1 VKKKRTRENRSR
13 PDTNQVT
20 HLNTNFKNCLPI
32 SFNSLLLFFFKKLI
46 WISYGQTLIDFHMF
60 PVLSAGASVVKQS
73 SSMAGQKR
81 HFQPSSCVIDA
92 RERSQSMR
100 IQKRQKKL
108 SPKEESELEPVLMA
122 VLDKLSQHKSPETL
136 DELREVLQDLHSL
149 RLQVDPKVVFYHLL
163 LNGALVLDET
173 NSFILPN
180 TNYSVNNTTFRGI
193 VPDEP
198 SMPTHLPFSPYFC
211 DAFLKAVLWIQKLPE
226 PLSIQSLFLQLSEL
240 CKFERQVSPSQ
251 IINLLL
257 HKNYVSLSSTIGGEE
272 VLTFSFPSPK
282 ALGVTCHYP
291 PSVAVN

>member
-1 VKKKRTRENRSR
+1 
-13 PDTNQVT
+13 
-20 HLNTNFKNCLPI
+20 
-32 SFNSLLLFFFKKLI
+32 
-46 WISYGQTLIDFHMF
+46 MF
-60 PVLSAGASVVKQS
+60 RVPPMV
-73 SSMAGQKR
+73 GQKR
-81 HFQPSSCVIDA
+81 QFQPSCVIDA
-92 RERSQSMR
+92 REWAQHNMR

-108 SPKEESELEPVLMA
+108 SPREESELEPILMTVLGR
-122 VLDKLSQHKSPETL
+122 LTQQSPPQTL
-136 DELREVLQDLHSL
+136 EELQELLQDLHSL

-180 TNYSVNNTTFRGI
+180 TNYSLNTAFRGI

-198 SMPTHLPFSPYFC
+198 TIPTHLPFSPYFC
-211 DAFLKAVLWIQKLPE
+211 DAFLRAALWIQKLPA

-240 CKFERQVSPSQ
+240 CKFEREVSTSQ

-272 VLTFSFPSPK
+272 ILTFSFPSPK

-291 PSVAVN
+291 PLVEVNWTNTFCNNGIDKIPHL